1 MSLRARPIRLVGRF
15 LALMQMQEHRTKTSI
30 FEAAMRLHESL
41 DASEIVTRALGF
53 LSGLV
58 DAQSWAVFIKT
69 EHADRLELVQA
80 INAEEMP
87 VGPFV
92 EIEQAPVP
100 IAQAVNEHRTII
112 AAAGAGEDAATG
124 SIADEFAALCVPLIA
139 NGRLV
144 GAVHATRKSG
154 GVDAFTQ
161 EEARVVELVCGSLAT
176 ALANALAYN
185 DATRQTLI
193 DDLTRLYNVRY
204 LYQTLEGEIRRA
216 RRYGLSVSVVFMDL
230 DGFKLVNDAY
240 GHRAGSA
247 TLTEVARVI
256 TRSVRE
262 SDFVAR
268 YGGDEFVLMLPE
280 TSAKRALQMA
290 ERVRLRIAGHWF
302 KGGVGADIFL
312 TASFGVAS
320 FPEHGN
326 KAEKLIELADAA
338 MYEAK
343 QRNKNNVRLA
353 AS

>member
-1 MSLRARPIRLVGRF
+1 
-15 LALMQMQEHRTKTSI
+15 MQMSEREARTSI

-41 DASEIVTRALGF
+41 DTSEIVTRALEF
-53 LSGLV
+53 LPELV
-58 DAQSWAVFIKT
+58 EAQSWAIFIKT
-69 EHADRLELVQA
+69 EHSNRLELVRT
-80 INAEEMP
+80 INEKELP

-92 EIEQAPVP
+92 EIEHAPLP
-100 IAQAVNEHRTII
+100 IAQAANEHRTII
-112 AAAGAGEDAATG
+112 AGGRGEDAATG
-124 SIADEFAALCVPLIA
+124 SNVDELAALCVPLIA
-139 NGRLV
+139 SGRLV
-144 GAVHATRKSG
+144 GAVQALRERG
-154 GVDAFTQ
+154 GADAFTQ

-193 DDLTRLYNVRY
+193 DDLTRLYNGRY

-247 TLTEVARVI
+247 TLTEVAEVI
-256 TRSVRE
+256 SKTVRD

-280 TSAKRALQMA
+280 TPAKRALQMA
-290 ERVRLRIAGHWF
+290 ERVRLRIAGHRF
-302 KGGVGADIFL
+302 KGGIGADIFL

-320 FPEHGN
+320 FPEHGTE
-326 KAEKLIELADAA
+326 AEKLIELADSA

-343 QRNKNNVRLA
+343 QRNKNNVKLA

>member
-1 MSLRARPIRLVGRF
+1 MQDQAVG
-15 LALMQMQEHRTKTSI
+15 ASI

-41 DASEIVTRALGF
+41 DASEIVARALEF
-53 LSGLV
+53 LPGLV

-69 EHADRLELVQA
+69 DQTNRLELVRA
-80 INAEEMP
+80 INAKELP
-87 VGPFV
+87 LGPFV
-92 EIEQAPVP
+92 EIEQAPLP
-100 IAQAVNEHRTII
+100 IARAVNEQRTII
-112 AAAGAGEDAATG
+112 ASNARDHWPAGSSSADGEL
-124 SIADEFAALCVPLIA
+124 AALCVPLIA
-139 NGRLV
+139 SGRLV
-144 GAVHATRKSG
+144 GAVQATRKSG
-154 GVDAFTQ
+154 GGDAFTQ
-161 EEARVVELVCGSLAT
+161 EEAQIVEMVSASLAT
-176 ALANALAYN
+176 ALANAIDYH

-216 RRYGLSVSVVFMDL
+216 RRYGSAVSVVFMDL

-247 TLTEVARVI
+247 TLTEVAQVI
-256 TRSVRE
+256 NSSVRE

-290 ERVRLRIAGHWF
+290 ERVRERIAGHRF
-302 KGGVGADIFL
+302 KGGVGADIYL

-320 FPEHGN
+320 FPEHATQ
-326 KAEKLIELADAA
+326 AEKLIELADAA

-343 QRNKNNVRLA
+343 QRDKNNVRLA

>member
-1 MSLRARPIRLVGRF
+1 MQDQAVGR
-15 LALMQMQEHRTKTSI
+15 SI
-30 FEAAMRLHESL
+30 FDAAVRLHESL
-41 DASEIVTRALGF
+41 DASEVVGRALEVLPELIDGE
-53 LSGLV
+53 
-58 DAQSWAVFIKT
+58 SWAVFIKT
-69 EHADRLELVQA
+69 EQSNRLELVRA
-80 INAEEMP
+80 INAPELP

-92 EIEQAPVP
+92 EIEKAPIP
-100 IAQAVNEHRTII
+100 IARAVNEKRTII
-112 AAAGAGEDAATG
+112 AGDVSDTRQANASAVEERLG
-124 SIADEFAALCVPLIA
+124 ALCVPLIA

-144 GAVHATRKSG
+144 GAVQATRRSG
-154 GVDAFTQ
+154 NGEAFTQ
-161 EEARVVELVCGSLAT
+161 EEARVVELVCSSLAT
-176 ALANALAYN
+176 ALANAIDYH

-216 RRYGLSVSVVFMDL
+216 RRYSSAVSVVFMDL

-247 TLTEVARVI
+247 TLTEVAQVI
-256 TRSVRE
+256 TRSVRD

-290 ERVRLRIAGHWF
+290 ERVRLRIAGHRF
-302 KGGVGADIFL
+302 KGGVGADIYL

-320 FPEHGN
+320 FPEHATQ
-326 KAEKLIELADAA
+326 AEKLIELADAA

-343 QRNKNNVRLA
+343 QRDKNNVKLA

>member
-1 MSLRARPIRLVGRF
+1 
-15 LALMQMQEHRTKTSI
+15 MQEHEAKTSI

-41 DASEIVTRALGF
+41 DTSAIVTRALE
-53 LSGLV
+53 LLPELV

-69 EHADRLELVQA
+69 EHGNRLELVRA
-80 INAEEMP
+80 INAHELP
-87 VGPFV
+87 VDPVV
-92 EIEQAPVP
+92 EIELAPLP
-100 IAQAVNEHRTII
+100 IAQAANEQRTII
-112 AAAGAGEDAATG
+112 AGVGGEDKATG
-124 SIADEFAALCVPLIA
+124 SNINELAALCVPLIA

-144 GAVHATRKSG
+144 GAVQATRKSG
-154 GVDAFTQ
+154 GADAFTQ

-176 ALANALAYN
+176 ALANAFAYS

-216 RRYGLSVSVVFMDL
+216 RRYGSSVSVVFMDL

-247 TLTEVARVI
+247 TLTEVAEVI
-256 TRSVRE
+256 TGSVRD

-280 TSAKRALQMA
+280 TTSKRALQMA
-290 ERVRLRIAGHWF
+290 ERVRLRIAGHRF

-320 FPEHGN
+320 FPEHGAQ
-326 KAEKLIELADAA
+326 AEKLIELADAA